1 MPTKP
6 PGPQEP
12 TPSQP
17 VHRTTRERARA
28 EITLAIKDE
37 ARRQLGRVGAQAL
50 SLRAVA
56 RELGM
61 VSSALY
67 RYFPNRD
74 ALLTALIVDAY
85 NGLGEAAENARDPA
99 RRPRDQWITVCHA
112 VRDWARHHPHE
123 YMLLYGTPVPG
134 YRAPQD
140 TIPPASRVPRVPATV
155 LADGARRGE
164 LVRHPDDP
172 EPVDSLRTQLATVA
186 ATLGDGVPAA
196 TLARGLAAW
205 TQLFGMIG
213 FELTGQFART
223 LDPVDAFFHHTIER
237 AADFVG
243 LVATR
248 TNGDHPVPAGPW
260 NGEDGEGTDD
270 PPSKEPKEQTWP
282 HAMRPLTGPVD

>member
-1 MPTKP
+1 MIP
-6 PGPQEP
+6 
-12 TPSQP
+12 
-17 VHRTTRERARA
+17 
-28 EITLAIKDE
+28 
-37 ARRQLGRVGAQAL
+37 
-50 SLRAVA
+50 
-56 RELGM
+56 
-61 VSSALY
+61 
-67 RYFPNRD
+67 
-74 ALLTALIVDAY
+74 
-85 NGLGEAAENARDPA
+85 

-140 TIPPASRVPRVPATV
+140 TIPPASRVPRVLATV

-205 TQLFGMIG
+205 TQLFCIIR
-213 FELTGQFART
+213 LRT
-223 LDPVDAFFHHTIER
+223 DGTVRENPRSGRRVFHHTIER